1 MEPLERAERL
11 IAGVPGGALSEER
24 SRDVARRLWWAYT
37 RLGLARREAGDLD
50 GALTALFEAR
60 RVGAADPER
69 EAEARRILV
78 ETVQALVDRWTEGIG
93 RMVSEGDRD
102 GAAGELEALTDAI
115 DRALSRGLTADELAG
130 ALARRRELAG
140 QIASAA
146 GA

>member
-1 MEPLERAERL
+1 M
-11 IAGVPGGALSEER
+11 
-24 SRDVARRLWWAYT
+24 
-37 RLGLARREAGDLD
+37 
-50 GALTALFEAR
+50 
-60 RVGAADPER
+60 GAADPER